1 MKGEEGPLTAQENQ
15 FDKQLPAGLGFH
27 QMSTEP
33 ILKVTSNKNDKM
45 SDGSSSDDSSSESD
59 DDDDRIIQFDS
70 SDDNDEEQMMDVES
84 SSLTTKSSKQHGKD
98 QICQKH
104 KQNKTSG
111 DQ

>member
-1 MKGEEGPLTAQENQ
+1 MEGEGGHGTVQENQ
-15 FDKQLPAGLGFH
+15 FDKQLPMGLGFH

-33 ILKVTSNKNDKM
+33 ILKVTANKNDKM
-45 SDGSSSDDSSSESD
+45 SDGSSSEESSSESD

-84 SSLTTKSSKQHGKD
+84 SSLTTKSSKKHGKD
-98 QICQKH
+98 QMSH
-104 KQNKTSG
+104 KYKQGKPLD

>member
-1 MKGEEGPLTAQENQ
+1 MEGDGGPVTAQENQ

-33 ILKVTSNKNDKM
+33 ILKFTANKNDKM
-45 SDGSSSDDSSSESD
+45 SDGSSSEDSSSESED

-84 SSLTTKSSKQHGKD
+84 SSLTTKSSK
-98 QICQKH
+98 
-104 KQNKTSG
+104 
-111 DQ
+111 